1 MPIKP
6 FTTNYSF
13 FFPNI
18 TLDLRKRIQLT
29 LHITQNKVLITF
41 ILTQNKQK
49 HAF

>member
-13 FFPNI
+13 FPNI
-18 TLDLRKRIQLT
+18 TLDPRKRIQLT